1 MLGYALRNKKYQP
14 KKMTKVEKQQV
25 IELFHESGLCPH
37 AFAVE
42 NGIAMSTFQ
51 GWLAKDALLREQ
63 GIDDFHEGGGRPK
76 IFSPTVVKKIATK
89 VIEREEEQ
97 DTPNKRELHRII
109 QEALQEERRL
119 KNLAEVFIDFSR
131 WSEWR
136 LMKDIGASMQTVQ
149 LKTSARRKEEA
160 DIRNQYSWYC
170 MVHAFGAC
178 ISYHMNFNFDNTQYV
193 VSKDENN

>member
-1 MLGYALRNKKYQP
+1 MLGYASRNKKYQP

-25 IELFHESGLCPH
+25 VELFHESGLCPH

-51 GWLAKDALLREQ
+51 GWLAKDALLREE

-76 IFSPTVVKKIATK
+76 IFSSNVVKKIARK

-97 DTPNKRELHRII
+97 DTPNKRELQRII

-136 LMKDIGASMQTVQ
+136 LMKDIGASMQIAKEEKVAKALQRAERKRKLDSMTDEE
-149 LKTSARRKEEA
+149 KSGARRVKAKARKAKEQS
-160 DIRNQYSWYC
+160 N
-170 MVHAFGAC
+170 
-178 ISYHMNFNFDNTQYV
+178 
-193 VSKDENN
+193 